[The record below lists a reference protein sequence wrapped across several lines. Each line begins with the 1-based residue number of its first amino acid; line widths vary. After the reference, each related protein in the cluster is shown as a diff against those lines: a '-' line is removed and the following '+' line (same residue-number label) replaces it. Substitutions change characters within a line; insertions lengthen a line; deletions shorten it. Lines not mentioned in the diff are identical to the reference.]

1 MLRRATTDR
10 LITQQNLRI
19 LIASAIFIAVVGF
32 FVFEF
37 RSLRAPLLVVEAPDA
52 DAATT
57 EQVIDVRGRTTPDA
71 DVTVNGRP
79 LYIGSS
85 GEFEERFSLFP
96 GVNTLT
102 FEAKNRYGKTTRIVR
117 RIVVS
122 FTP

>member
-1 MLRRATTDR
+1 MFRPRTTER
-10 LITQQNLRI
+10 LVTQQNLRI
-19 LIASAIFIAVVGF
+19 LIASVTFVGVLGF
-32 FVFEF
+32 FLYEF
-37 RSLRAPLLVVEAPDA
+37 KSLRAPSLVIEAPNADMITTETAINVRGRTAPDA
-52 DAATT
+52 D
-57 EQVIDVRGRTTPDA
+57 VS
-71 DVTVNGRP
+71 VNGRP

-102 FEAKNRYGKTTRIVR
+102 FEAKNRYGKTTRVVR